1 MAAKSCRLLRAVLTT
16 AVEDGLIQK
25 NPCKV
30 RGAGIERSPERPIVG
45 PETVLQLAE
54 AIGPR
59 WRSLILLAGFAGL
72 RLGELLGLRRRHINL
87 DAATV
92 TVSGQIVT
100 LEGGRHLVSEPKTE
114 AGRRTVFVPRLVVDS
129 LSAHMQGLPD
139 DPEALLFPS
148 ESGGPLPATTFYMG
162 WKRARAAVGRED
174 PHVHDLRHA
183 AGTLAAWTGATEKE
197 LMARLGHANP
207 AASRRYQHAARARD
221 RAIAAGLDIILQGLQ
236 GAPAR

>member
-1 MAAKSCRLLRAVLTT
+1 MAAKSYRLLRAVLTT

-59 WRSLILLAGFAGL
+59 WRALILLAGFAGL
-72 RLGELLGLRRRHINL
+72 RLRELLVLRRRHINL

-92 TVSGQIVT
+92 TVSEQIVT
-100 LEGGRHLVSEPKTE
+100 LEGGRRLASEPNTE
-114 AGRRTVFVPRLVVDS
+114 AGRRTVFVPRLVVGAV
-129 LSAHMQGLPD
+129 SAHMEGLPD

-148 ESGGPLPATTFYMG
+148 ESGGPLPATTFYKG
-162 WKRARAAVGRED
+162 WKRARAAVGRD
-174 PHVHDLRHA
+174 DLHVHDLRHA
-183 AGTLAAWTGATEKE
+183 AGTLAAWTGATEK
-197 LMARLGHANP
+197 
-207 AASRRYQHAARARD
+207 
-221 RAIAAGLDIILQGLQ
+221 
-236 GAPAR
+236 